1 MPLYTFLCDDCGPFD
16 LSRRIADRDTPAECP
31 TCEAEATRVMTSPRL
46 LGMGGDAAAP
56 QEGGYGRLRHAGPCN
71 CC

>member
-16 LSRRIADRDTPAECP
+16 VSRRIADRDAPASCP
-31 TCEAEATRVMTSPRL
+31 TCEADAARVMTSPRL
-46 LGMGGDAAAP
+46 LGMGSEGAAS
-56 QEGGYGRLRHAGPCN
+56 QDGGYGRLRHAGACG